1 MDTKYPADSL
11 HMNRSFKGTFSVH
24 IKTALQCVSL
34 GNVGPACILEQ
45 RENEPRKPCE
55 CNGWG
60 DNFYQM
66 WRFFFFPTD
75 VFSGTH
81 MAGLRAGY
89 LRAHTAL

>member
-1 MDTKYPADSL
+1 MDTKYPANSL

-60 DNFYQM
+60 DNFYQT
-66 WRFFFFPTD
+66 WRIFFLLMSSLVPTWL
-75 VFSGTH
+75 VGEL
-81 MAGLRAGY
+81 GI
-89 LRAHTAL
+89 